1 MPREEPTRWTGPGDD
16 RLEFLEIEWCTPLY
30 QEALDL
36 RHRVL
41 REPLGLKLTAEEL
54 DGEYADLHFG
64 LRNGSDQLAAVI
76 SAKPLTSSSV
86 KLRQM
91 AVDPDCQGTGVG
103 KQLLQKVEE
112 ALKERGYQQFH
123 LHARE
128 TAIGFYE
135 KAGYTQV
142 GETFTE
148 ISLPHRK
155 MVKPYDDA

>member
-1 MPREEPTRWTGPGDD
+1 M
-16 RLEFLEIEWCTPLY
+16 EFLEIEWCTPLY

-41 REPLGLKLTAEEL
+41 REPLGLRLTAEEL

-64 LRNGSDQLAAVI
+64 LRNGSENLVAVL
-76 SAKPLTSSSV
+76 SAKPLTSSAV

-91 AVDPDCQGTGVG
+91 AVDPEKQGEGLGAKLLGEVESALEKKG
-103 KQLLQKVEE
+103 YSQFQLN
-112 ALKERGYQQFH
+112 
-123 LHARE
+123 ARE

-135 KAGYTQV
+135 KAGYTAV

-155 MVKPYDDA
+155 MVKPHVEV

>member
-1 MPREEPTRWTGPGDD
+1 M
-16 RLEFLEIEWCTPLY
+16 EFLEIEWCTPLY

-41 REPLGLKLTAEEL
+41 REPLGLRLTAEEL

-64 LRNGSDQLAAVI
+64 LRNGTENLAAVL
-76 SAKPLTSSSV
+76 SAKLLTSSAV

-91 AVDPDCQGTGVG
+91 AVDPDQQGEGLG
-103 KQLLQKVEE
+103 AKLLVEVE
-112 ALKERGYQQFH
+112 TALEQRGYTQFQ

-135 KAGYTQV
+135 KAGYTAV

-155 MVKPYDDA
+155 MVKPHDDA

>member
-1 MPREEPTRWTGPGDD
+1 M
-16 RLEFLEIEWCTPLY
+16 EFLEIEWCTPLY

-36 RHRVL
+36 RHCVL

-54 DGEYADLHFG
+54 DGEYAELHFG
-64 LRNGSDQLAAVI
+64 LRNGSEKLAAVV

-91 AVDPDCQGTGVG
+91 AVAPDRQGEGIG
-103 KQLLQKVEE
+103 AKLLAEVEASLE
-112 ALKERGYQQFH
+112 QRGYTQFQ

-135 KAGYTQV
+135 KVGYTAI

-155 MVKPYDDA
+155 MVKPYDGV

>member
-1 MPREEPTRWTGPGDD
+1 M
-16 RLEFLEIEWCTPLY
+16 EFLEIEWCTPLY

-41 REPLGLKLTAEEL
+41 REPLGLRLTAEEL

-64 LRNGSDQLAAVI
+64 LRNGSEKLVAVL
-76 SAKPLTSSSV
+76 SAKPLTSSAI

-91 AVDPDCQGTGVG
+91 AVDPERQGEGIGVKLLG
-103 KQLLQKVEE
+103 DVESALAQKGYTQFQLN
-112 ALKERGYQQFH
+112 
-123 LHARE
+123 ARE

-135 KAGYTQV
+135 KAGYTVV